1 MAGHMGTDRVTVQN
15 LVVLKVIPEYNLIM
29 VKGSIP
35 GAKNSIVVINK

>member
-1 MAGHMGTDRVTVQN
+1 MGADRVTVQN

-35 GAKNSIVVINK
+35 GAKNSVVIINK